1 MFERFTDGARR
12 AMLNAQEEARSKL
25 ASRIEPEHLLSAIAA
40 DPKADGAVLLSRFSM
55 APAEPSVELATSSP
69 TEIRGL
75 APHIRLA
82 EETKRV
88 LHNALV
94 ESEALGSPHVTT
106 AHVLA
111 GLLASGPS
119 QARQTLSAAGM
130 ELDALRATVRT
141 TLSKERWVPLAP
153 PIPRRPYR

>member
-12 AMLNAQEEARSKL
+12 AMVNAQERARSL
-25 ASRIEPEHLLSAIAA
+25 RASRIEPEHLLFAIAA
-40 DPKADGAVLLSRFSM
+40 DPEADGAVVLSQFGI
-55 APAEPSVELATSSP
+55 APAEPSAELATSSP

-94 ESEALGSPHVTT
+94 ESEALGSPNVTT
-106 AHVLA
+106 AHLLV
-111 GLLASGPS
+111 GVLASGPS
-119 QARQTLSAAGM
+119 EARQTLSVAGM

-141 TLSKERWVPLAP
+141 TPSTERWVPLAP
-153 PIPRRPYR
+153 SIPRRPDR